1 MYLSIHTYRSLHLA
15 NRPRRAAQRRALCA
29 NVPLPSTSTIL
40 HTHPQRRAS
49 VGFQS
54 WCEHLQVTTL
64 RSLTYT
70 SKPFTTADPITSSV
84 VPNSHCHPPILN
96 PNPDE
101 NSFLETS
108 SMSDQVALQYVL
120 LHPSLGLTPT
130 PPRIWTE
137 IVEDQ
142 VNTPFMRVCFGPFSD
157 ASICK
162 MVFRLLTL
170 LNSYLQLLIPSSL
183 RHVIH
188 PTPSRRR

>member
-1 MYLSIHTYRSLHLA
+1 MANTLVEFRRESGKDAHQRPLGIHTHFFLHLTDK
-15 NRPRRAAQRRALCA
+15 PRRAAQQRALRA

-40 HTHPQRRAS
+40 HAHPQHRAS
-49 VGFQS
+49 VGFRS

-64 RSLTYT
+64 HSLAYP

-84 VPNSHCHPPILN
+84 VLNLHPSPPIPN
-96 PNPDE
+96 PNLDE
-101 NSFLETS
+101 SSFFQTS

-142 VNTPFMRVCFGPFSD
+142 VNTPFMWVCFNTG
-157 ASICK
+157 
-162 MVFRLLTL
+162 T
-170 LNSYLQLLIPSSL
+170 
-183 RHVIH
+183 
-188 PTPSRRR
+188 